1 MVYQFSAM
9 MYLGVSGHEVLHS
22 VSNVQYIA
30 LYSSA
35 LALQLFKDVIHL
47 VAVNNYYI
55 RVDLLL
61 FTQVYNLL
69 SALHTS
75 NQRACDSIPVH
86 EEWHLWHA
94 VWSMHKS

>member
-1 MVYQFSAM
+1 MVYQFGAM
-9 MYLGVSGHEVLHS
+9 MYLGMSGHEVLHS

-69 SALHTS
+69 SALHTT
-75 NQRACDSIPVH
+75 NERACNGIPVH
-86 EEWHLWHA
+86 EECHLRDLVRSLH
-94 VWSMHKS
+94 